1 MDNSLTQRNTTGRQV
16 LLIND
21 LPGYGKVA
29 LSAMVPILSHMGYH
43 IYNMPTAIV
52 SNTLD
57 YGKFTILDTTEHIRK
72 SIGVWEELGFE
83 FDAISTGFIVSEEQ
97 ARLVSDYCQRKAK
110 SGTRIF
116 VDPIMGDEG
125 HLYNGVGEPT
135 INNMKELV
143 RIADVIVPNYTEA
156 AYLTGMPYRESITR
170 AEADEMVARLRAI
183 GTKSVVITSAV
194 VDGQTTVV
202 GYDHEA
208 QSDFTLDYE
217 VVPVR
222 FPGTGDMF
230 SAVLL
235 GDVMNGRSLKDSTR
249 HAMDVI
255 KELVTRYR
263 DNADK
268 FKGIPI
274 ESCLDII
281 C

>member
-1 MDNSLTQRNTTGRQV
+1 MNTTGRQV

-57 YGKFTILDTTEHIRK
+57 YGKFTILDTTEHIKK
-72 SIGVWEELGFE
+72 SIAVWEELGFD

-97 ARLVSDYCQRKAK
+97 ARLVSDYCQQKAK
-110 SGTRIF
+110 KGTKIF

-156 AYLTGMPYRESITR
+156 SYLTGMPYKESITR
-170 AEADEMVARLRAI
+170 SEADEVVMRLRGI
-183 GTKSVVITSAV
+183 GAKSVIVTSAV
-194 VDGQTTVV
+194 VEGQTTVV
-202 GYDHEA
+202 GYDNENGEN
-208 QSDFTLDYE
+208 FRIDYE

-235 GDVMNGRSLKDSTR
+235 GDVMNGISLRESTR

-255 KELVTRYR
+255 KSLVIKYK
-263 DNADK
+263 DNVDK

-281 C
+281 